1 VVSGGNTYRPLDV
14 PNKEETRVP
23 KRLQLCFLV
32 VFVAALSGYGAV
44 SPDSPILGA
53 LGDTKGQVLVGGVLA
68 STGATLVP
76 GSVVATGTDSS
87 AMLVVRGS
95 EFAMHANTQVS
106 MPTAS
111 QSIDLRQGTLLVK
124 EQPSGNVRVAFP
136 GAFVVI
142 KGDSGSGALA
152 EVATVGMS
160 SKITVSHGLAE
171 IHAAGA
177 PMLLHA
183 GQWARL
189 DAAGSPPRAG
199 DQSGAS
205 TGGPEAGKVTREVPH
220 GTVDRQG
227 KVTPLVLN
235 DAIDWND
242 DVKTQDKGRL
252 QITLTDGS
260 VLSVGSRSEMK
271 VVKHDAQTQQTD
283 IELTSGTVKADVQ
296 KITKAG
302 GHFEV
307 HTATAVIGVVGTTF
321 LVKSDSKGTTVCN
334 TTQGGDGTAE
344 VTITD
349 SNGTQKQGLKSG
361 FCAIFPLGGG
371 AAAVLSA
378 SASASAISGL
388 SAATVVAATA
398 VAGAAI
404 GISTG
409 VVVAIVAAGAVGL
422 SLGLVAATGGF
433 SSSSTS
439 P

>member
-1 VVSGGNTYRPLDV
+1 M
-14 PNKEETRVP
+14 P
-23 KRLQLCFLV
+23 KRLQVCFLA
-32 VFVAALSGYGAV
+32 VFVAALNAHSAV
-44 SPDSPILGA
+44 NPDSPILGA
-53 LGDTKGQVLVGGVLA
+53 LGDTKGSVTVGGVPA
-68 STGATLVP
+68 SNGAAIAP
-76 GSVVATGTDSS
+76 GSKVATGSDS
-87 AMLVVRGS
+87 AARLVVRGS
-95 EFAMHANTQVS
+95 EFTLHANTQVS
-106 MPTAS
+106 LPAGS
-111 QSIDLRQGTLLVK
+111 QGVDLHQGTLLVK
-124 EQPSGNVRVAFP
+124 ERPSGDVRVAFP

-142 KGDSGSGALA
+142 KGESGSGALA
-152 EVATVGMS
+152 EVATIGTTS
-160 SKITVSHGLAE
+160 RITVEQGLAE

-189 DAAGSPPRAG
+189 EAVGSTPRAS

-205 TGGPEAGKVTREVPH
+205 TGGGPEAGKVTREVPH

-227 KVTPLVLN
+227 KTLPLVVN
-235 DAIDWND
+235 DPIDWND
-242 DVKTQDKGRL
+242 DIKTQDKGRL

-296 KITKAG
+296 KITQTG
-302 GHFEV
+302 GHFVV
-307 HTATAVIGVVGTTF
+307 HTQTAVIGVVGTTF

-334 TTQGGDGTAE
+334 TTPNSNGRAE
-344 VTITD
+344 VTVTD
-349 SNGTQKQGLKSG
+349 TNGTQKTDLKSG

-371 AAAVLSA
+371 AAVALSA
-378 SASASAISGL
+378 AASTSAISGL
-388 SAATVVAATA
+388 SAATAIAATA

-409 VVVAIVAAGAVGL
+409 VIVAIVAAGAVGL

-433 SSSSTS
+433 SSGPSS